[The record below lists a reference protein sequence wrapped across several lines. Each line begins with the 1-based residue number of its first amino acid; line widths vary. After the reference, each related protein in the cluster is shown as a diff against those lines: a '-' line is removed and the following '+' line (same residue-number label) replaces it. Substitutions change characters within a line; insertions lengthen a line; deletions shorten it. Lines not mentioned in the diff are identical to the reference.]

1 MYAVAANSFFV
12 YLLPKANIPMKT
24 IVDVNWSLL
33 KCIVYLVDH
42 KVTDSY
48 AMRYSTQIKAGRLM
62 KKYNKLEAG
71 IS

>member
-24 IVDVNWSLL
+24 IVDVNWSL
-33 KCIVYLVDH
+33 
-42 KVTDSY
+42 
-48 AMRYSTQIKAGRLM
+48 M